1 MWYKNNILIPEQ
13 HGFRPDLSTTHQL
26 LRVVETIKSGFKNKK
41 STGAVF
47 LDIQKAFD
55 RVWREGLIFK
65 LIKYDFPPPLI
76 KLISSYLTDRNFSVK
91 INDTYSSHRPTEAGV
106 AQGTLISPLL
116 FNIYVNDIPIHHNT
130 TLCMFAD
137 DTAILASHTEPK
149 LVARAI
155 NRHLL
160 VLEDWFSKWKIALNV
175 AKTEAVFFTR
185 KTRLNYPDIYL
196 HNERIPWSQS
206 TKYLGVTLDKKLT
219 FKQHITRIR
228 ENFIKKALTF
238 SHLISRRSKLSRSNK
253 LLIYSSLLRPVIT
266 YASPVW
272 SFAANTHIKKLEVLQ
287 NKTLRQILKAD
298 WAENVTEF
306 LEGID
311 NQIRLLEI
319 PSDLSCAYLK
329 GHLLGRAQDWY
340 QIFGSA
346 LVQNTATD
354 FAQLK
359 AALSKAFLAIRN
371 KKDLEIKFYASQQ
384 RRNEEP
390 TDFVYDLLKLC
401 KKLKLGVS
409 LEAPVDHIFVRLEPQ
424 VQDYVEVRNPQNTVQ
439 VLEVL
444 SKFEE
449 RYSYKAMRGSRNS
462 DNVERRGW
470 NERRMSNV
478 NDN

>member
-1 MWYKNNILIPEQ
+1 MLKHLPLVPIFELTNIIHNIIKIGYFPIVWKTATVVPILKPGKDPTQAESFRPIALLSILGKVAEKIILNRLYHHVEENNILIPEQ

-76 KLISSYLTDRNFSVK
+76 KLISSYLTDRNFSVR

-228 ENFIKKALTF
+228 ENFIKKAHTF

-272 SFAANTHIKKLEVLQ
+272 SFAAKTHIQKLEVLQ

-298 WAENVTEF
+298 CTDTGSLRSRTRRRYPHRDRSHHINATT
-306 LEGID
+306 
-311 NQIRLLEI
+311 NQ
-319 PSDLSCAYLK
+319 
-329 GHLLGRAQDWY
+329 
-340 QIFGSA
+340 
-346 LVQNTATD
+346 
-354 FAQLK
+354 K
-359 AALSKAFLAIRN
+359 A
-371 KKDLEIKFYASQQ
+371 
-384 RRNEEP
+384 P
-390 TDFVYDLLKLC
+390 
-401 KKLKLGVS
+401 
-409 LEAPVDHIFVRLEPQ
+409 
-424 VQDYVEVRNPQNTVQ
+424 
-439 VLEVL
+439 
-444 SKFEE
+444 
-449 RYSYKAMRGSRNS
+449 SRNT
-462 DNVERRGW
+462 GG
-470 NERRMSNV
+470 SNHSHLTLNTNTKSCLPIGQAISHPEV
-478 NDN
+478 PIGQRKLSLM